1 LLQAVDSSARDH
13 RCGICTLQAR
23 REATNSPR
31 RRQRMA
37 ALAERGKSLPLAP
50 STTGSRAGTT
60 PQPFKQGKS
69 YVVNPKFDIRVIGAP
84 AAQYPYTQPQERLAC
99 GIHRR
104 FGQQQRGASG
114 VRVCA
119 ESIRQTAAII
129 GAGRW
134 LAIER
139 SETCCNRGHRC
150 DGSRRCDGSHRDHR
164 CRRER
169 DSIYECRYGIHSVRK
184 QPASKLLEQC
194 VAASRQFADTK
205 SRGIQR
211 QGRRVASDRTEN
223 RADARLTFTGCP
235 ARLCCAGKYLCE
247 RHQTTA
253 DSIHPARRRSVLF
266 H

>member
-1 LLQAVDSSARDH
+1 
-13 RCGICTLQAR
+13 
-23 REATNSPR
+23 
-31 RRQRMA
+31 MA

-129 GAGRW
+129 GAGRR

-139 SETCCNRGHRC
+139 GETCCTRG
-150 DGSRRCDGSHRDHR
+150 RRCDGSHRDHR

-169 DSIYECRYGIHSVRK
+169 DCTYECRYGIYSVRK
-184 QPASKLLEQC
+184 QPASKLLEQF
-194 VAASRQFADTK
+194 VAAGRQFADTK

-211 QGRRVASDRTEN
+211 QGRRVASHRTE
-223 RADARLTFTGCP
+223 
-235 ARLCCAGKYLCE
+235 K
-247 RHQTTA
+247 
-253 DSIHPARRRSVLF
+253 SRRRSIDVHRLPG
-266 H
+266 